1 MLLHHFEQVHRP
13 NDVVLVVH
21 DRLVHGKTDAFF
33 TGEVHNTIDGSPL
46 FFLLSEEFIKSIK
59 IKNVQLMY
67 LES

>member
-1 MLLHHFEQVHRP
+1 MFLHHFEQIHRP